1 MLSICLIVPA
11 LQTLVIGGGPN
22 PQYNQVAIESNVRY
36 IGKIV
41 QPNAPFR
48 VLFADGSLNTKSVQY
63 LSEKPVG
70 EERVGPFTTGGTR
83 HLYREPQLPRL
94 DGAAI
99 LDNVR
104 NEIAALGEQSNSPA
118 FIYFTG
124 HGSIAQ
130 DLKVSQF
137 DLWSRQRFAVPDLIS
152 SLKAYPKSKKVTLL
166 MVQCHSSD
174 FANVLYQNGD
184 PRQGLADLRICGFFA
199 SISARPAAGC
209 TPAVNE
215 EFYKDFS
222 SYFLAA
228 LTGRDRVGRPVEGA
242 DFDHNGK
249 IGMNEAFCWSLVN
262 DDSIDTPVCTSD
274 VFLKTA
280 VQMSDADVFRT
291 TYSDALKWSNPAQ
304 KAALIGLSEKL
315 GLEGDD
321 RLGTAFE
328 KYGKIGTD
336 EEKPKPIMGFRF
348 VSLARSV
355 VLGHALKST
364 PDKTIRNR
372 FDELTKDES
381 SNPLQP

>member
-1 MLSICLIVPA
+1 MFSLCLIAPA
-11 LQTLVIGGGPN
+11 LQMLVIGGGPN

-36 IGKIV
+36 MGKIV
-41 QPNAPFR
+41 KPDAPFR
-48 VLFADGSLNTKSVQY
+48 VLFADGSMNTKTVQY
-63 LSEKPVG
+63 LTEKAVG
-70 EERVGPFTTGGTR
+70 ESMVGPFTTGGTR

-94 DGAAI
+94 DGAAV

-104 NEIAALGEQSNSPA
+104 NEIAALGEQNNNPA

-124 HGSIAQ
+124 HGSIAP

-137 DLWSRQRFAVPDLIS
+137 DLWSRQRFAVPDLVS
-152 SLKAYPKSKKVTLL
+152 SLKNYPRTKKVTLL

-174 FANVLYQNGD
+174 FANVMFRNGD
-184 PRQGLADLRICGFFA
+184 PIQGISDLRVCGFFA

-215 EFYKDFS
+215 AYYKDFS

-249 IGMNEAFCWSLVN
+249 VGMNEAFCWSLVN

-274 VFLKTA
+274 VFLKTTS
-280 VQMSDADVFRT
+280 QMSDDEVFRASYT
-291 TYSDALKWSNPAQ
+291 EVLKWASPAQ
-304 KAALIGLSEKL
+304 RAALIGLSEKL

-321 RLGTAFE
+321 RLSGAFE
-328 KYGKIGTD
+328 TFGKIG
-336 EEKPKPIMGFRF
+336 ENEMQPKPILGYRF

-355 VLGHALKST
+355 VLGHAMLSN
-364 PDKTIRNR
+364 PDRVKRDR
-372 FDELTKDES
+372 FKELTDDEG
-381 SNPLQP
+381 SNPLQ